1 MASLRREISDYTR
14 ACERLMTDTAP
25 FAQEELEWIEY
36 YAAEMVNVAD
46 QRMRTPR
53 PTVSHERRTLGEYA
67 VTSRA
72 LLLADG
78 LSEREKDL
86 IRLLASEV
94 TREILGKK
102 AE

>member
-1 MASLRREISDYTR
+1 MASLRREISDYAR
-14 ACERLMTDTAP
+14 ACERLMTDAAP
-25 FAQEELEWIEY
+25 FTQEELEWIEY
-36 YAAEMVNVAD
+36 YATDMVNVAD
-46 QRMRTPR
+46 QRMRTSR
-53 PTVSHERRTLGEYA
+53 PTVSHERQTLGEYA

-86 IRLLASEV
+86 IRLLSSEV
-94 TREILGKK
+94 MREILGEK